1 MAALRGYSV
10 EPNLKE
16 KLNDDLKQ
24 AMRGGDTVRRS
35 VIRQVLAAIQKVEG
49 DRRATLAK
57 AALSKQPRVA
67 GSGEPELSGAD
78 IAAIATQS
86 SLSEGDI
93 LGVISKE
100 ARQREESILA
110 FKQGNRPDL
119 VAKEEAEMAILQ
131 EYLPQQMTRDEIVAE
146 AKKIIEAAGA
156 KGPSDK
162 GKVMPKIIAA
172 LKGKADGREINEV
185 VTELLKG

>member
-1 MAALRGYSV
+1 VAA
-10 EPNLKE
+10 NLKE

-24 AMRGGDTVRRS
+24 AMRGGDTVRRT
-35 VIRQVLAAIQKVEG
+35 VIRQALAAIQKAEG

-57 AALSKQPRVA
+57 AALAKQSQSVA
-67 GSGEPELSGAD
+67 GGKEIELSGAD
-78 IAAIATQS
+78 VAAIATQS
-86 SLSEGDI
+86 ALSDGDI
-93 LGVISKE
+93 LGVIAKE
-100 ARQREESILA
+100 ARQREESIVA

-119 VAKEEAEMAILQ
+119 VTNEQAELSILQ
-131 EYLPQQMTRDEIVAE
+131 EYLPKQATREEIIAE
-146 AKKIIEAAGA
+146 ARKAIEAAGA

-185 VTELLKG
+185 VTELLKA